1 MLRNYILIL
10 FCSVAPFLAS
20 VPVFAQGTPVA
31 DTVTLG
37 AGYVNQVYY
46 SLVSGQKTAAPVN
59 EWDVA
64 FQANGITFGVWVN
77 RAAGYTAH
85 LVPNLDASDW
95 GAAVDTTGFASWP
108 ALENG
113 TGSWADGAFN
123 KNATS
128 QFDVG
133 WGVYT
138 GPPAHEVNGDSIY
151 LVKYADGSFKQL
163 LIQNL
168 NVSRYVFRF
177 ADLDGTNEVVDSVL
191 KNNDRN
197 FSYYSLKNAVE
208 IDREPSNQDWDL
220 WFTNGLTANVVVG
233 PPGTPLGTA
242 SGAVYINRGI
252 QSVRISGVP
261 NDSADYLTATFD
273 STIYKIGDTYRV
285 RVSNPPP
292 GGWVVVDS
300 NVYFIKAKDT
310 EIYKLL
316 FTSYEGQGTG
326 KITFEKTQMTNN
338 ATGVN
343 DIAGNNTRVVL
354 YPNPANDQL
363 NIVLDATQA
372 GMHNVTVT
380 DLAGKVLYNQ
390 TIGVNGLQNLTVPV
404 SNFANGLYLVSIEA
418 NGNRSVQKFVKQ

>member
-1 MLRNYILIL
+1 MIRNYIAAL
-10 FCSVAPFLAS
+10 FFPLVLMLTSFSAS
-20 VPVFAQGTPVA
+20 AQGIPVA
-31 DTVTLG
+31 DTVSLG

-77 RAAGYTAH
+77 RAAGFTAH

-95 GAAVDTTGFASWP
+95 GTAVDTTGFSTWP

-113 TGSWADGAFN
+113 TASWANGAFN
-123 KNATS
+123 QNSTN

-133 WGVYT
+133 WGNYS

-151 LVKYADGSFKQL
+151 LVKYADGTFKQL
-163 LIQNL
+163 LIENL
-168 NVSRYVFRF
+168 NVNRYVFRF
-177 ADLDGTNEVVDSVL
+177 ADLDGTNEMVDSVL
-191 KNNDRN
+191 KNDDRN

-208 IDREPSNQDWDL
+208 IDREPSNGDWDL

-252 QSVRISGVP
+252 QSIRISGVP
-261 NDSADYLTATFD
+261 NDSADYMTATFD
-273 STIYKIGDTYRV
+273 STIYKIGDTYRI

-310 EIYKLL
+310 EIYKLV

-326 KITFEKTQMTNN
+326 KVTFEKTQLTNN
-338 ATGVN
+338 ATSVN
-343 DIAGNNTRVVL
+343 DITSNATRIAL
-354 YPNPANDQL
+354 YPNPAVDQL
-363 NIVLDATQA
+363 NLILDATEA
-372 GMHNVTVT
+372 GMHNIIVT
-380 DLAGKVLYNQ
+380 DLAGKVAYN
-390 TIGVNGLQNLTVPV
+390 TTVAVNGLQNISIPV
-404 SNFANGLYLVSIEA
+404 SNFANGLYLVSVEA